1 MTELEILRR
10 QLEITRKHYLKAIE
24 TIRHLHSGKK
34 LAPLLETDYWR
45 ELENL
50 PAIGGEVIIDNK
62 PITQL
67 VKKVKEPNT
76 TSQPRG
82 KGGPEGWVYVKK
94 EGEKATMIPPGSLD
108 KYKRMGWVEGSDKI
122 WVTNGSENRRCT
134 MDELEDYKRQG
145 FTRGKCRKTQ

>member
-1 MTELEILRR
+1 MTTEEILQR

-67 VKKVKEPNT
+67 VKEVKTEPRE
-76 TSQPRG
+76 PRG
-82 KGGPEGWVYVKK
+82 KGGPEGWVWVQK
-94 EGEKATMIPPGSLD
+94 EGCKPTMITEASLE
-108 KYKRMGWVEGSDKI
+108 KYKKNGWVEGSGKI
-122 WVTNGSENRRCT
+122 WVNNGKVNRKIT
-134 MDELEDYKRQG
+134 MDELEEFKRQG
-145 FTRGKCRKTQ
+145 FVRGKINRTQ

>member
-1 MTELEILRR
+1 MTNEEILRR

-67 VKKVKEPNT
+67 VKEVKTEPKE
-76 TSQPRG
+76 PRG
-82 KGGPEGWVYVKK
+82 KGGPKGWVYVQK
-94 EGEKATMIPPGSLD
+94 EGKKATMIPPGSLD

-122 WVTNGSENRRCT
+122 WVTNGKENHKCT

-145 FTRGKCRKTQ
+145 FTRGKCRKAQ

>member
-1 MTELEILRR
+1 MTTEENLRR

-34 LAPLLETDYWR
+34 LAPLLETEYWR

-67 VKKVKEPNT
+67 VKEVKTEPRE
-76 TSQPRG
+76 PRG
-82 KGGPEGWVYVKK
+82 KGGPEGWVWVQK
-94 EGEKATMIPPGSLD
+94 EGSRPTMILETQLE
-108 KYKRMGWVEGSDKI
+108 KYKKMGWVEGSGKI
-122 WVTNGSENRRCT
+122 WVTNGSENRKCT